1 MLIASTLERL
11 LEKLP
16 LGEDEDD
23 IEVGVEV
30 AIVVMVIEDVTE
42 VGVVASALMVVDA
55 EEAEAVMVAEL
66 DELRVTLEELAA
78 VEADAAVVPE
88 VADVVDVGGVAVKRA
103 VAAVGNTALASRLM
117 RVQKSGRRPD

>member
-23 IEVGVEV
+23 IEAGVG
-30 AIVVMVIEDVTE
+30 
-42 VGVVASALMVVDA
+42 VASAVMVVDA
-55 EEAEAVMVAEL
+55 EEAAAVMVVEL
-66 DELRVTLEELAA
+66 DKLRVTIDELTA
-78 VEADAAVVPE
+78 VEADAALVPE

-103 VAAVGNTALASRLM
+103 VAAVGNTSLASRLM